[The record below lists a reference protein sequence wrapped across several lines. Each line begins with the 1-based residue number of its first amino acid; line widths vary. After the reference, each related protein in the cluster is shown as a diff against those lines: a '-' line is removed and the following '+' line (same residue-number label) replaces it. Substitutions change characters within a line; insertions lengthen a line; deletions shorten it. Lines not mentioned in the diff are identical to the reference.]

1 MGKVLESLKAL
12 FESEKSRISKLT
24 NIEEINKEIE
34 DTQAKI
40 DSTKKVI
47 DNGVDNVVN
56 SVSALNGVGEINVAS
71 NTLALKIQ
79 SYQERLALLEAQKE
93 KLLSLNKE
101 KEAEDAQPEA

>member
-1 MGKVLESLKAL
+1 MGKVMEALKTL
-12 FESEKSRISKLT
+12 FESEKSRISKMT
-24 NIEEINKEIE
+24 SIEEINKEIE

-40 DSTKKVI
+40 DSTQKTI

-79 SYQERLALLEAQKE
+79 SYKERIALLEAQKE
-93 KLLSLNKE
+93 KILAMNKE
-101 KEAEDAQPEA
+101 KDSEASQPEA